1 MNTAYIAI
9 TLGGLSPEN
18 VETIYNKRLQS
29 YYFDHSREVK
39 FTPDYDGKEYDTQG
53 NIINAEFDKIYK
65 TGVPIPEKDFIK
77 QQLKSIEK
85 VPLIGLKQHEKALL
99 SYYKDYLDLRLN
111 ATNETQQSKETK
123 PDEVKKE
130 LTKNRYAKIF
140 NNDLGF
146 TLFNKMYEYYKDETL
161 KKLANFSFLF
171 YAMQEEF
178 LVCNQKEFLDFIGN
192 DEYQIS
198 ISKID
203 SRQYKAE
210 NKTKLYNSTKQSFQK
225 KNT

>member
-77 QQLKSIEK
+77 QQLDSIEK
-85 VPLIGLKQHEKALL
+85 VNLKGLKQEYKALL
-99 SYYKDYLDLRLN
+99 NYYKDYLEIRLN
-111 ATNETQQSKETK
+111 ATNEPQQSIEEN
-123 PDEVKKE
+123 PDEVKRE
-130 LTKNRYAKIF
+130 LHNHIFKDNAFEVWQNMFEKFNINKSKRTDIDFMFEVMKYNNLIHENIGFKDIVNWINTVYEITFDKIKYT
-140 NNDLGF
+140 NP
-146 TLFNKMYEYYKDETL
+146 
-161 KKLANFSFLF
+161 
-171 YAMQEEF
+171 
-178 LVCNQKEFLDFIGN
+178 
-192 DEYQIS
+192 
-198 ISKID
+198 ISKANEKRLII
-203 SRQYKAE
+203 
-210 NKTKLYNSTKQSFQK
+210 YNEIKSK
-225 KNT
+225 